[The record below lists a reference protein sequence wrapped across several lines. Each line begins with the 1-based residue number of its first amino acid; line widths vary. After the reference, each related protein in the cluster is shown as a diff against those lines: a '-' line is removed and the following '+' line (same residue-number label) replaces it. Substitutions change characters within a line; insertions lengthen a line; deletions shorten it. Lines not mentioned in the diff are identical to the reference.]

1 WLNKDPVAFMAGFL
15 GWFAPSNI
23 AVPAFGNQSLFGAFT
38 KSIGEE
44 LAHFPTGPALTDDFW
59 LLMVTWHMGLFACL
73 FWGQIGVQ
81 ARKQ

>member
-1 WLNKDPVAFMAGFL
+1 MSAHLRRFAEKSTAPDPCGRPICL
-15 GWFAPSNI
+15 RPCRFAPTNI

-59 LLMVTWHMGLFACL
+59 LRELVDTRG
-73 FWGQIGVQ
+73 G
-81 ARKQ
+81 